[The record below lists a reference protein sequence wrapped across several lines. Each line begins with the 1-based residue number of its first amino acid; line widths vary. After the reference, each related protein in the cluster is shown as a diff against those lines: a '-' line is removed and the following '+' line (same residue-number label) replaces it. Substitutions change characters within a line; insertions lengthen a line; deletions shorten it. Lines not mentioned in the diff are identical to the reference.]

1 MAEMVDFEQVNAVA
15 LANLEGLLHE
25 WLPNGKRLGNEW
37 QCGDWDGRP
46 GKSLLIN
53 IHTGK
58 GSDFS
63 SGEAVGDPI
72 GICANV
78 FRTDRVNAARKLAG
92 MFNLPGG
99 DNDVEEY
106 TKPIRQPGE
115 QNKDAEDNDEEKRT
129 KLDKIVAE
137 LVDLRNTPAQTYL
150 KSRGI
155 TGAPGS
161 SFKWRP
167 NKGKSGGSL
176 VCIARDDDGV
186 IQAVQSVYLDAN
198 GKKANFAVKKRTNGF
213 PSGNPLKIKG
223 DPEGPILLTEGPEDA
238 LTLAQATHL
247 EVWCAL
253 GLNFMGKIK
262 EPNGRTVIV
271 VRDND
276 EEGSKPD
283 ETINRTMVSFLE
295 RGFKNL
301 MCARPPLGIKDSNQ
315 LLQEKGIEAVRDMVN
330 AAQPVRDARFEESN
344 TPPPP
349 PDYYESAPEFPDP
362 EDAIFSMLA
371 RKPRTDTG
379 NSQRIVARWGNI
391 VKYAPGMGWII
402 YSKGFWDNKHADLRV
417 VNMAKRTALDIEREC
432 DYVEEHMKTGLRNW
446 CRKSQEGGRISY
458 AIKLAQPDLAVD
470 IDRLD
475 RDRMLFNCANG
486 VIDLTTG
493 KLLKHSPSFYCTKQS
508 PVEYDPKA
516 KCPAWRKFLKD
527 IFQEDDELIAFIQRA
542 IGYSLTG
549 DTREQCMFVMHGKG
563 SNGKSTFLDT
573 IQTMT
578 AAYAVKTKADAFME
592 TGKVTDAN
600 PFLAMLRSAR
610 FVTASET
617 KSDRALDESLI
628 KEATGD
634 SVITA
639 RNLHQNPFQF
649 SPQFKLWLATNHKP
663 EIRGT
668 DDGIWRRLM
677 LIPFAVKF
685 YDKTDADAPING
697 PFKDKMLMAK
707 LKNELPG
714 ILAWAVK
721 GCLDW
726 LKQGLNPPDVV
737 LEATR
742 EYRSEMDVLGTY
754 LEENTIKSAGS
765 CISCKELYEDYR
777 KWCEENGNS
786 PYSKNKFGRRLYERH
801 ITKGNTPR
809 GEKAY
814 VGIKLAQEQ
823 TWNSFRGW

>member
-1 MAEMVDFEQVNAVA
+1 MAENVNFDEVNAIA
-15 LANLEGLLHE
+15 LANLEGLLKE
-25 WLPNGKRLGNEW
+25 WLPNGKRIGNEW

-53 IHTGK
+53 IRTGK

-63 SGEAVGDPI
+63 SDEAVGDPI

-78 FRTDRVNAARKLAG
+78 FRTDRVSAARRLAG
-92 MFNLPGG
+92 IFNLPGG
-99 DNDVEEY
+99 DINAEKY
-106 TKPIRQPGE
+106 SKPICQPGE
-115 QNKDAEDNDEEKRT
+115 QKQDAETDNEEKQA
-129 KLDKIVAE
+129 KLESILAE
-137 LVDLRNTPAQTYL
+137 LVDLRGTPAQAYL

-155 TGAPGS
+155 TGAPS
-161 SFKWRP
+161 SQFKWRP
-167 NKGKSGGSL
+167 NKGGSGGSL
-176 VCIARDDDGV
+176 CCIARNDEGV
-186 IQAVQSVYLDAN
+186 VKAIQSIYLDAT

-223 DPEGPILLTEGPEDA
+223 DPNGPILLTEGPEDG

-247 EVWCAL
+247 EVWCTL
-253 GLNFMGKIK
+253 GINFFGKVE

-283 ETINRTMVSFLE
+283 ETINRTLVSFLE

-315 LLQEKGIEAVRDMVN
+315 LLQERGIDAVRDMVN
-330 AAQPVRDARFEESN
+330 AAQPVKDARFDEDQ
-344 TPPPP
+344 PPPP
-349 PDYYESAPEFPDP
+349 ADYYESAPEFPDP
-362 EDAIFSMLA
+362 EDAIFSLLA

-402 YSKGFWDNKHADLRV
+402 YSKGVWDNKHSDLRV
-417 VNMAKRTALDIEREC
+417 INMAKRTALDIEREC

-446 CRKSQEGGRISY
+446 CRKSQEGSRINY
-458 AIKLAQPDLAVD
+458 AIRLAQPDLAVD
-470 IDRLD
+470 IEKLD
-475 RDRMLFNCANG
+475 KERMFFNCANG
-486 VIDLTTG
+486 VIDLTSG
-493 KLLKHSPSFYCTKQS
+493 KLLKHSPDFYCTKQS
-508 PVEYDPKA
+508 PIDYDPKA
-516 KCPAWRKFLKD
+516 RCPAWRKFLKD
-527 IFQEDDELIAFIQRA
+527 IMLDDEELISFIQRA
-542 IGYSLTG
+542 VGYSLSG

-573 IQTMT
+573 LQALMSS
-578 AAYAVKTKADAFME
+578 YSVKTKADAFME
-592 TGKVTDAN
+592 SGKVTDAN

-634 SVITA
+634 SLITA

-668 DDGIWRRLM
+668 DDGIWRRLI
-677 LIPFAVKF
+677 LIPFSAQF
-685 YDKTDADAPING
+685 FDKTDPDAPVNG

-726 LKQGLNPPDVV
+726 QKQGLNPPEVV
-737 LEATR
+737 LDATR

-765 CISCKELYEDYR
+765 CISCKELYEDYK
-777 KWCEENGNS
+777 KWCQEAGHG

-801 ITKGNTPR
+801 ITKGSTPR

-823 TWNSFRGW
+823 TWSSFNRGW